1 MAPPLVGRVIERR
14 ILSDVYARA
23 MTGQPGLLLITGE
36 AGIGKSRLI
45 SELGGAGEALLLTGE
60 SAPLVGATLA
70 YGPFVSALDGR
81 ADWLLA
87 DDGPADML
95 PARHRLFERVAG
107 LLTGLAPLVLV
118 LEDMHWAD
126 ESSRQLLAFLA
137 VRLREQRILLVAT
150 LREEGLGGDVLRWL
164 TELDRRP
171 RVTRLRLGH
180 LAEQEVTELIADLL
194 PAGASAAQV
203 AAIID
208 AAEGNP
214 LYALEL
220 ARTCPHWPPASIA
233 EAVLAKAS
241 SITVDARAL
250 IDQLCVTDG
259 GMSHELVAAT
269 LPLPE
274 GRLLAATRQAVG
286 EGLLAATETGYR
298 FAHELIR
305 QVFYARLLPGD
316 RRRLHR
322 RVAAV
327 LNERPE
333 PDAALLAKH
342 WQLAERPDKA
352 AVAALA
358 AARRAISARAYPE
371 ADRFYVQAVDLS
383 QWQKEPADAVLE
395 EAAQAAS
402 WAHDPNRAAGYITDA
417 LACPDQAAADRARL
431 LERLGRYRW
440 ESGDPAAAV
449 EATRRAMALLDAGPP
464 SVPQARV
471 TAALA
476 GRLMLLGDLPAAQP
490 LAERAVAIAVGVGA
504 AAVQA
509 HGLATLGVIVSQQGD
524 LAAGLAALRTSSEL
538 ARRDGGVEDVLRA
551 AANHVFVLMSA
562 GKFADALEAGRDG
575 RRTARLLG
583 APPALTAVLDNNI
596 ASVLTIT
603 GQWAMADQ
611 FLAELDAESPAG
623 HTRYL
628 RLVQLELAVG
638 RGERARAAELA
649 NELADYP
656 DDPRFNGPLHACLA
670 DQAANAG
677 DVAAAADEVMRGL
690 AATSDA
696 RLDGPEIR
704 LLAIGARV
712 AADLASL
719 PRAARALP
727 PESAARWEPLAAGF
741 PERTRSIAARDRGG
755 QPQVATFAA
764 QIAAEQA
771 RQRRDDG
778 RAMWRTVAD
787 AWHAAGQPYQE
798 AYARLREADAA
809 ARAGRREQAARA
821 LVSCQHLAGRL
832 PSPPLLSLAADL
844 ARRARIPSS
853 PAAAG
858 DAADTAGKAADAASR
873 ADLTSRENDVLA
885 LLAEGHSNRQIA
897 RALFISERTVAVHVS
912 RILSKLGAR
921 NRTEAAAFVIRKEPD
936 DNDPLPRR

>member
-1 MAPPLVGRVIERR
+1 MAPLLVGRIIERR
-14 ILSDVYARA
+14 VLSDVYARA
-23 MTGQPGLLLITGE
+23 MTGQPGLLLITGA
-36 AGIGKSRLI
+36 AGIGKSRLV
-45 SELGGAGEALLLTGE
+45 SELHGTGEALLLTGE

-70 YGPFVSALDGR
+70 YGPFVSALGGK

-95 PARHRLFERVAG
+95 AARHRLFERMAG
-107 LLTGLAPLVLV
+107 LLTDLAPVVLV

-137 VRLREQRILLVAT
+137 VRFREQRILLVAT
-150 LREEGLGGDVLRWL
+150 LREEGLAGDALRWL
-164 TELDRRP
+164 PELDRRP

-180 LAEQEVTELIADLL
+180 LADHEVAALITDLL
-194 PAGASAAQV
+194 PTDATAAQV
-203 AAIID
+203 AAIIE

-214 LYALEL
+214 LYAREL

-241 SITVDARAL
+241 SITVDARAV

-269 LPLPE
+269 VPLPE
-274 GRLLAATRQAVG
+274 GRLLAAIRQAVD
-286 EGLLAATETGYR
+286 EGLLVATTTGYR

-305 QVFYARLLPGD
+305 QVFYAQLLPGD
-316 RRRLHR
+316 RRWLHR

-327 LNERPE
+327 LNERAE

-342 WQLAERPDKA
+342 WQLADCPGNA

-371 ADRFYVQAVDLS
+371 ADRFYAQAVDLS
-383 QWQKEPADAVLE
+383 QWQKEPADTVLE

-402 WAHDPNRAAGYITDA
+402 WAHDPHRAAGYIMAA
-417 LACPDQAAADRARL
+417 LARPGQAATDHARL

-440 ESGDPAAAV
+440 EAGDPAAAV
-449 EATRRAMALLDAGPP
+449 EATRQAMALLDAGPP
-464 SVPQARV
+464 SGPQARV
-471 TAALA
+471 AAALA
-476 GRLMLLGDLPAAQP
+476 GRLMLLGDLPASQP
-490 LAERAVAIAVGVGA
+490 LAMRAVAIAKRVGA

-509 HGLATLGVIVSQQGD
+509 HGLATLGVILSQQGD
-524 LAAGLAALRTSSEL
+524 LAAGLAALRRSSEL

-562 GKFADALEAGRDG
+562 GRFADALEAGRDG
-575 RRTARLLG
+575 RRTARSLG

-603 GQWAMADQ
+603 GQWAAADQ
-611 FLAELDAESPAG
+611 FLAELDAESPAAD
-623 HTRYL
+623 TRYL

-638 RGERARAAELA
+638 RGEPARAGELA
-649 NELADYP
+649 GELADYP

-677 DVAAAADEVMRGL
+677 DLAAAAAEVLRGL
-690 AATSDA
+690 AAVSDA

-712 AADLASL
+712 AADLACL
-719 PRAARALP
+719 PRAAAVLP
-727 PESAARWEPLAAGF
+727 PESAARWERLAAGF
-741 PERTRSIAARDRGG
+741 AERARSIGARDGGG
-755 QPQVATFAA
+755 QPQVAAFGA
-764 QIAAEQA
+764 QVAAEQA
-771 RQRRDDG
+771 RQRRDDS
-778 RAMWRTVAD
+778 RAMWRAVAD
-787 AWHAAGQPYQE
+787 AWHVAGQLYQE

-821 LVSCQHLAGRL
+821 LASCQLLASRL

-853 PAAAG
+853 PASAAPV
-858 DAADTAGKAADAASR
+858 ADMASR
-873 ADLTSRENDVLA
+873 GDLTSRETEVLA

-921 NRTEAAAFVIRKEPD
+921 NRTEAAAFMIRKEPD
-936 DNDPLPRR
+936 DNDPLRG